1 MTLSDLKQT
10 LNTLSLQRRDPDLQ
24 VVITTTGESSYGARP
39 FVPVKDIYPG
49 IDWESGQLRIEP
61 EEPLYRSERRP
72 EDTRKAFA
80 IQYIYDRRMVT
91 KHHCP
96 MCMEELV
103 GRKNFCACCGQKV
116 TLDGAQVLTLYDYR
130 TKEGKHE

>member
-1 MTLSDLKQT
+1 MTLSTLKHT
-10 LNTLSLQRRDPDLQ
+10 IDTLSLQHSDPDLQ
-24 VVITTTGESSYGARP
+24 VVITTSGENSYGARASI
-39 FVPVKDIYPG
+39 PVKDIYPG
-49 IDWESGQLRIEP
+49 IDWEAGQLRIEP
-61 EEPLYRSERRP
+61 EEPLYRSGRRP

-80 IQYIYDRRMVT
+80 IQYIYDRRTVT

-103 GRKNFCACCGQKV
+103 GCKKFCACCGQKV
-116 TLDGAQVLTLYDYR
+116 TLDGAEVLTLYDYR